1 MTAPSLKDCLLD
13 IQDAVAL
20 LSLNRDD
27 VRNALTGTAIV
38 DDIVTV
44 VEWLN
49 RQDTI
54 HCLVIT
60 GRGKAFC
67 AGGNVRDMADRA
79 NEFSGTAEELALRYQ
94 QGIQR
99 MPLAMASLQIP
110 AIAAVNGPAIGAGFD
125 LVNMCD
131 LALAGDSARFGETFI
146 NLGIIPGDG
155 GAWFLPRKIGPQR
168 AAELALTGR
177 IVEAD
182 EALQLGLVLDVS
194 PADELLS
201 RVLTLAHQ
209 IAAKPG
215 YALRHTK
222 RLLQLS
228 ATTPLDQFL
237 KTCAEIQGQCHHQP
251 EHLEAVNRLLEQMGQ
266 R

>member
-1 MTAPSLKDCLLD
+1 MNAPVLNDCLLE

-20 LSLNRDD
+20 LSFNRDD
-27 VRNALTGTAIV
+27 VRNAVTGTAIV
-38 DDIVTV
+38 DEIVALTD
-44 VEWLN
+44 WIN
-49 RQDTI
+49 GQDTI
-54 HCLVIT
+54 KCLVIT
-60 GRGKAFC
+60 GCGKAFC
-67 AGGNVRDMADRA
+67 AGGNVKDMADRT
-79 NEFSGTAEELALRYQ
+79 NEFAGTAEQLAQRYQ

-99 MPLAMASLQIP
+99 MPLAMAALQIP
-110 AIAAVNGPAIGAGFD
+110 VIAAVNGPAIGAGFD

-131 LALAGDSARFGETFI
+131 LALAGDKARFGETFI

-177 IVEAD
+177 IIDAD
-182 EALQLGLVLDVS
+182 EALQLGLVLEVT
-194 PADELLS
+194 PNEELLS
-201 RVLTLAHQ
+201 RALQLAHQ

-215 YALRHTK
+215 YALRYTK
-222 RLLQLS
+222 QLLQQS

-237 KTCAEIQGQCHHQP
+237 KTCAEIQGQCHQQP
-251 EHLEAVNRLLEQMGQ
+251 EHLEAVNRLLQQMGQ